1 MFSFLERLKAQIVLR
16 IFLLFL
22 IVSVYKNGLNLIANY
37 NLSVRL
43 IDITIIVTQSYF
55 FSFTAVPA

>member
-1 MFSFLERLKAQIVLR
+1 MFLFLERLKAQIVLR